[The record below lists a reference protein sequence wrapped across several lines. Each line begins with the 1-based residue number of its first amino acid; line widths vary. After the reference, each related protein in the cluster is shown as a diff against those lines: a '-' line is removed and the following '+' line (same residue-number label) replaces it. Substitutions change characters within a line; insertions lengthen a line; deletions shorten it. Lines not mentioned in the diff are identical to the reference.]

1 MKNVHPNLKKQNG
14 GRADRMKLLME
25 NWRKYLNEET
35 MDYGPLYIFEGGNVQ
50 QTSFYDALHML
61 NENEEDSIETFLEN
75 WERSVDYHIEQLDE
89 NALADMAKN
98 PILYLSTQAFILI
111 DRVKEKAA
119 KYAGKILGV
128 VNKIRSFMQR
138 FEEKHPVLYKVGS
151 FAVKLIIVALA
162 FYVLGS
168 ILGGS
173 DAVAGDFVAPGF
185 DDATGEYVANKVI
198 ASEEELR
205 YIGNTLQKIEG
216 DGLAE
221 IGKEIISIADNP
233 EDSQRILDVG
243 SKAEAAIK
251 ATLEA
256 LAEQGAEIDSSG
268 NLVKKAQEMVNN
280 LPEWAQ
286 AGKSGGVTA
295 EIAIDQLKMS
305 AQGGNKQA
313 LSQLQQIVSQGT
325 PEGKELA
332 MKALKAINK

>member
-1 MKNVHPNLKKQNG
+1 
-14 GRADRMKLLME
+14 MKLLLE
-25 NWRKYLNEET
+25 NWRQYLNESEKSSH
-35 MDYGPLYIFEGGNVQ
+35 YGDLYLFENDTVTK
-50 QTSFYDALHML
+50 TSFYDALNTL
-61 NENEEDSIETFLEN
+61 SENENAIETFLEN

-89 NALADMAKN
+89 NALSDMASN
-98 PILYLSTQAFILI
+98 PVLYLSTQAFMLI
-111 DRVKEKAA
+111 DRMKEKAA
-119 KYAGKILGV
+119 KYAGKIIGI

-162 FYVLGS
+162 FYVLSS

-173 DAVAGDFVAPGF
+173 DAAAGDFVAPGF
-185 DDATGEYVANKVI
+185 DDVTGEYVANKVI

-205 YIGNTLQKIEG
+205 YIGNTLQKVEG

-268 NLVKKAQEMVNN
+268 KLVKKAQEMVNN

-286 AGKSGGVTA
+286 GAKSGGVTA
-295 EIAIDQLKMS
+295 EIAITQLKLA
-305 AQGGNKQA
+305 AQNGSEQA
-313 LSQLQQIVSQGT
+313 LSQLQQIASQGT

-332 MKALKAINK
+332 MKALKAIK

>member
-1 MKNVHPNLKKQNG
+1 
-14 GRADRMKLLME
+14 MKLLFE
-25 NWRKYLNEET
+25 NWRQYLAESEKT
-35 MDYGPLYIFEGGNVQ
+35 QDCGHLYLFEGDTVRK
-50 QTSFYDALHML
+50 TSFYDALSL
-61 NENEEDSIETFLEN
+61 LSENENAIETFLEN
-75 WERSVDYHIEQLDE
+75 WERSVDYHIEQIDE
-89 NALADMAKN
+89 GALADMASN
-98 PILYLSTQAFILI
+98 PVLYLSTQAFIFI
-111 DRVKEKAA
+111 DRMKEKVA

-162 FYVLGS
+162 FYVLSS

-173 DAVAGDFVAPGF
+173 DAAAGDFVAPGF
-185 DDATGEYVANKVI
+185 DDATGEYIANKVI
-198 ASEEELR
+198 ASEDELR
-205 YIGNTLQKIEG
+205 YIGNTLQKMEG

-221 IGKEIISIADNP
+221 IGKEIISMADNP
-233 EDSQRILDVG
+233 QDSRRMLDVG
-243 SKAEAAIK
+243 YKAEAAIK

-286 AGKSGGVTA
+286 GAKSGGVTA
-295 EIAIDQLKMS
+295 EMAIDQLKLS
-305 AQGGNKQA
+305 AQGGSKQA
-313 LSQLQQIVSQGT
+313 LSQLQQIASQGT

-332 MKALKAINK
+332 MKAIKAIK

>member
-1 MKNVHPNLKKQNG
+1 
-14 GRADRMKLLME
+14 MKLLME
-25 NWRKYLNEET
+25 NWRQYLNESENSSH
-35 MDYGPLYIFEGGNVQ
+35 YGDLYLFENDTVTK
-50 QTSFYDALHML
+50 TSFYDALNTL
-61 NENEEDSIETFLEN
+61 SENENAIETFLEN

-89 NALADMAKN
+89 NALSDMASN
-98 PILYLSTQAFILI
+98 PVLYLSTQAFMLI
-111 DRVKEKAA
+111 DRMKEKAA
-119 KYAGKILGV
+119 KYAGKIIGI

-162 FYVLGS
+162 FYVLSS

-173 DAVAGDFVAPGF
+173 DAAAGDFVAPGF
-185 DDATGEYVANKVI
+185 DDVTGEYVANKVI

-205 YIGNTLQKIEG
+205 YIGNTLQKVEG

-268 NLVKKAQEMVNN
+268 KLVKKAQEMVNN

-286 AGKSGGVTA
+286 GAKSGGVTA
-295 EIAIDQLKMS
+295 EIAITQLKLA
-305 AQGGNKQA
+305 AQNGSEQA
-313 LSQLQQIVSQGT
+313 LSQLQQIASQGT

-332 MKALKAINK
+332 MKALKAIK

>member
-1 MKNVHPNLKKQNG
+1 
-14 GRADRMKLLME
+14 MKLLME
-25 NWRKYLNEET
+25 NWRQYLNKSENSSH
-35 MDYGPLYIFEGGNVQ
+35 YGDLYLFENDTVTK
-50 QTSFYDALHML
+50 TSFYDALNTL
-61 NENEEDSIETFLEN
+61 SENENAIETFLEN

-89 NALADMAKN
+89 NALSDMASN
-98 PILYLSTQAFILI
+98 PVLYLSTQAFMLI
-111 DRVKEKAA
+111 DRMKEKAA
-119 KYAGKILGV
+119 KYAGKIIGI

-162 FYVLGS
+162 FYVLSS

-173 DAVAGDFVAPGF
+173 DAAAGDFVAPGF
-185 DDATGEYVANKVI
+185 DDVTGEYVANKVI

-205 YIGNTLQKIEG
+205 YIGNTLQKVEG

-268 NLVKKAQEMVNN
+268 KLVKKAQEMVNN

-286 AGKSGGVTA
+286 GAKSGGVTA
-295 EIAIDQLKMS
+295 EIAITQLKLA
-305 AQGGNKQA
+305 AQNGSEQA
-313 LSQLQQIVSQGT
+313 LSQLQQIASQGT

-332 MKALKAINK
+332 MKALKAIK

>member
-1 MKNVHPNLKKQNG
+1 V
-14 GRADRMKLLME
+14 KLIIE
-25 NWRKYLNEET
+25 NWRKYITESEQT
-35 MDYGPLYIFEGGNVQ
+35 QDYGYLYLLENDTVRK
-50 QTSFYDALHML
+50 TSFYDALSL
-61 NENEEDSIETFLEN
+61 LSESESTIETFLEN
-75 WERSVDYHIEQLDE
+75 WERSVDYHIEQIDE
-89 NALADMAKN
+89 GALADMASN
-98 PILYLSTQAFILI
+98 PVLYLSTQAFMLI
-111 DRVKEKAA
+111 DRMKEKAA

-162 FYVLGS
+162 FYVLSS

-173 DAVAGDFVAPGF
+173 DAAAGDFVAPGF
-185 DDATGEYVANKVI
+185 DDATGEYIANKVI
-198 ASEEELR
+198 ASEDELR
-205 YIGNTLQKIEG
+205 YIGNTLQKMEG

-233 EDSQRILDVG
+233 QDSQRMLDVG
-243 SKAEAAIK
+243 YKAEAAIK

-268 NLVKKAQEMVNN
+268 KLVKKAQEMVNN

-286 AGKSGGVTA
+286 GAKSGGVTA
-295 EIAIDQLKMS
+295 EMAIDQLKLS
-305 AQGGNKQA
+305 AQGGSKQA
-313 LSQLQQIVSQGT
+313 LSQLQQIASQGT

-332 MKALKAINK
+332 MKAIKALK

>member
-1 MKNVHPNLKKQNG
+1 
-14 GRADRMKLLME
+14 MKLLLE
-25 NWRKYLNEET
+25 NWRQYLAESEKAQ
-35 MDYGPLYIFEGGNVQ
+35 DYGHLYLFEGDTVRK
-50 QTSFYDALHML
+50 TSFYDALNL
-61 NENEEDSIETFLEN
+61 LSENENAIETFLEN
-75 WERSVDYHIEQLDE
+75 WELSVNYHIEQIDE
-89 NALADMAKN
+89 GALADMTSN
-98 PILYLSTQAFILI
+98 PVLYLSTQAFMLI
-111 DRVKEKAA
+111 DRMKEKAA
-119 KYAGKILGV
+119 KYVGKILGV

-162 FYVLGS
+162 FYVLSS
-168 ILGGS
+168 ILKGS
-173 DAVAGDFVAPGF
+173 DAAAGDFVAPGF

-205 YIGNTLQKIEG
+205 YIGNTLQKMEG

-233 EDSQRILDVG
+233 QDSQRILDV
-243 SKAEAAIK
+243 SYKADTAIK

-256 LAEQGAEIDSSG
+256 LAEKGMEVDSSG

-286 AGKSGGVTA
+286 GAKSGGVTA
-295 EIAIDQLKMS
+295 EMAIDQLKMS
-305 AQGGNKQA
+305 AQGGSKQA

-332 MKALKAINK
+332 MKALKTINKQ

>member
-1 MKNVHPNLKKQNG
+1 
-14 GRADRMKLLME
+14 MKLIIE
-25 NWRKYLNEET
+25 NWRKYITESEQT
-35 MDYGPLYIFEGGNVQ
+35 QDYGYLYLLENDTVRK
-50 QTSFYDALHML
+50 TSFYDALSL
-61 NENEEDSIETFLEN
+61 LSESESTIETFLEN
-75 WERSVDYHIEQLDE
+75 WERSVDYHIEQIDE
-89 NALADMAKN
+89 GALADMASN
-98 PILYLSTQAFILI
+98 PVLYLSTQAFMLI
-111 DRVKEKAA
+111 DRMKEKAA

-162 FYVLGS
+162 FYVLSS

-173 DAVAGDFVAPGF
+173 DAAAGDFVAPGF
-185 DDATGEYVANKVI
+185 DDATGEYIANKVI
-198 ASEEELR
+198 ASEDELR
-205 YIGNTLQKIEG
+205 YIGNTLQKMEG

-233 EDSQRILDVG
+233 QDSQRMLDVG
-243 SKAEAAIK
+243 YKAEAAIK

-268 NLVKKAQEMVNN
+268 KLVKKAQEMVNN

-286 AGKSGGVTA
+286 GAKSGGVTA
-295 EIAIDQLKMS
+295 EMAIDQLKLS
-305 AQGGNKQA
+305 AQGGSKQA
-313 LSQLQQIVSQGT
+313 LSQLQQIASQGT

-332 MKALKAINK
+332 MKAIKALK

>member
-1 MKNVHPNLKKQNG
+1 
-14 GRADRMKLLME
+14 MKLLME
-25 NWRKYLNEET
+25 NWRQYLNESENSSH
-35 MDYGPLYIFEGGNVQ
+35 YGDLYLFENDTVTK
-50 QTSFYDALHML
+50 TSFYDALNTL
-61 NENEEDSIETFLEN
+61 SENENAIETFLEN

-89 NALADMAKN
+89 NALSDMASN
-98 PILYLSTQAFILI
+98 PVLYLSTQAFMLI
-111 DRVKEKAA
+111 DRMKEKAA
-119 KYAGKILGV
+119 KYAGKIIGI

-162 FYVLGS
+162 FYVLSS

-173 DAVAGDFVAPGF
+173 DAAAGDFVAPGF
-185 DDATGEYVANKVI
+185 DDVTGEYVANKVI

-205 YIGNTLQKIEG
+205 YIGNTLQKVEG

-268 NLVKKAQEMVNN
+268 KLVKKAQEMVNN

-286 AGKSGGVTA
+286 GAKSGGVTA
-295 EIAIDQLKMS
+295 EIAITQLKLA
-305 AQGGNKQA
+305 AQNGSEQA
-313 LSQLQQIVSQGT
+313 LSQLQQIASQGT
-325 PEGKELA
+325 PAGKELA
-332 MKALKAINK
+332 MKALKAIK